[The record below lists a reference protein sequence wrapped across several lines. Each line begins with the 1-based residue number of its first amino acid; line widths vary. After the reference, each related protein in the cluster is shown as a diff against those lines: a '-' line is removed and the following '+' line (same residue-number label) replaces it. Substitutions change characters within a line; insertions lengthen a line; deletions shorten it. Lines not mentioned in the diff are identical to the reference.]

1 MAESCSYTEIIS
13 AKDGNLIPVRDS
25 VAFHSKY
32 NPLRE
37 AEQFAAQFDADSAP
51 VFFVVLGLCGGYH
64 VNALAERFRDC
75 TVLAVEKTAEDIA
88 FLKKIPCVQELSTC
102 GRIVFS
108 TTETVCADLRNHFV
122 PAAFSAIK
130 IVSLR
135 SWELQFAEEA
145 RNIKAMLRH
154 ELESISADFS
164 VQSHFGGI
172 WQRNIFANLALASQF
187 TEKSIRFPGE
197 KTAAIIAAGPS
208 LDDSIALLQK
218 NRDDYHIIATDTGY
232 RALLR
237 RGIVG
242 DVVVC
247 VDAQMVSHNHFFD
260 VRPETLC
267 VLDASTN
274 PAIARK
280 MAARNTVVFVETGH
294 PLSSF
299 ASQWASPNGGFLHL
313 TAGSGTV
320 TIAAADFAI
329 QAGFRKLAFFGADFA
344 YSRGKA
350 YARGTYLDDLYNMRS
365 TRTHNAETNFDALLF
380 RTELIA
386 KGSGTSTT
394 PLLDSYR
401 ESLENFLK
409 VNNFLKKA
417 DNEYIHAEK
426 NELSEAGAG
435 NQADI
440 SVRAFDG
447 KAFSK
452 VYEMELKS
460 VLAGKI
466 NRKAPAFITLLPFIA
481 WLKRKYAGVED
492 FSEICRLA
500 CNKTLEYN
508 KLYENEAH

>member
-1 MAESCSYTEIIS
+1 MAESCSYTETIS
-13 AKDGNLIPVRDS
+13 AKDGNLIPMRGA

-37 AEQFAAQFDADSAP
+37 AEQFAAQFDGDAAP
-51 VFFVVLGLCGGYH
+51 VFFVVFGLCGGYH
-64 VNALAERFRDC
+64 VKALAERFQDC
-75 TVLAVEKTAEDIA
+75 TILAVENTAEDIA
-88 FLKKIPCVQELSTC
+88 FLKKIPCVQELAQC
-102 GRIVFS
+102 ERIVFS
-108 TTETVCADLRNHFV
+108 TAGEVCADLRNHFV

-130 IVSLR
+130 MVSLR

-145 RNIKAMLRH
+145 RKLKEMLKY
-154 ELESISADFS
+154 ELECISADFS

-187 TEKSIRFPGE
+187 EHKTVRLPVE

-218 NRDDYHIIATDTGY
+218 NRSKYHIIATDTGY

-260 VRPETLC
+260 MRPETLC

-280 MAARNTVVFVETGH
+280 IAEQNTVVFAETGH

-299 ASQWASPNGGFLHL
+299 ASQWASPDGGFLHL

-329 QAGFRKLAFFGADFA
+329 QAGFKRLAFFGADFA
-344 YSRGKA
+344 YSKGKA
-350 YARGTYLDDLYNMRS
+350 YAKGTYLDDLYNMHS
-365 TRTHNAETNFDALLF
+365 TRTRTAETTFDALLF
-380 RTELIA
+380 RTELIG
-386 KGSGTSTT
+386 KGRGTSTT

-426 NELSEAGAG
+426 NGLSEAGAG
-435 NQADI
+435 NQAEI

-452 VYEMELKS
+452 VYETELKS

-466 NRKAPAFITLLPFIA
+466 NRKATAFITLLPFIA

-492 FSEICRLA
+492 FAEICRLA
-500 CNKTLEYN
+500 CNKTLEFN
-508 KLYENEAH
+508 KLYEN